1 MMDGRLRRRE
11 TSTRWASVS
20 HSSES
25 SDDPGRAVM
34 IMFVVFIVKR
44 FDTAERHETEK
55 ISTEKGFYILKK
67 RENNREEY

>member
-1 MMDGRLRRRE
+1 
-11 TSTRWASVS
+11 
-20 HSSES
+20 
-25 SDDPGRAVM
+25 M

-67 RENNREEY
+67 EKITEKNIRNTSAEETGYCGNTLTMIPAPCDTKQLRRS